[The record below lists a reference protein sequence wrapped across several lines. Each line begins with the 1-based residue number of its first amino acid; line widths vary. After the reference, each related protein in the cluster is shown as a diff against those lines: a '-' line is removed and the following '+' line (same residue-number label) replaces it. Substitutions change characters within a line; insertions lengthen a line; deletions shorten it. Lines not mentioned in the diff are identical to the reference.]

1 MQGAI
6 DANSFY
12 EPHNT
17 LGCGDVASEMETS
30 DHVISGEVRMGG
42 QEHFYLETMA
52 SVAVPRGE
60 DGDMEI
66 FCSCQSP
73 SEAQVYLK

>member
-1 MQGAI
+1 
-6 DANSFY
+6 
-12 EPHNT
+12 
-17 LGCGDVASEMETS
+17 MEAA
-30 DHVISGEVRMGG
+30 DQVITGEVRIGG

-52 SVAVPRGE
+52 TIAVPRGE

-73 SEAQVYLK
+73 SEAQVEVSLDLFNNSNYIWIYLQ